1 MEAGRKRM
9 MSLPCNW
16 TTSFPFQGATRT
28 AGTSL
33 HLENNTLA
41 CRLSCC
47 LYPSQGKSYRT
58 AGRHR
63 LFEQGPPAP
72 AAAAG
77 HNSNAVA
84 VAVQAAE
91 VAMAVPEAAA
101 VAMTVPEV
109 AVVAVALAVLEATA
123 VPASAVASEAA
134 AAAVASMVG

>member
-1 MEAGRKRM
+1 MEAVRKRM

-16 TTSFPFQGATRT
+16 TASFACQSATRT

-33 HLENNTLA
+33 HLEKNTLA
-41 CRLSCC
+41 CRCSCC
-47 LYPSQGKSYRT
+47 LYPSESKSFRT
-58 AGRHR
+58 AGHHR
-63 LFEQGPPAP
+63 LFERGPPAP

-101 VAMTVPEV
+101 VAVTVPEV

-123 VPASAVASEAA
+123 VPAAAVASEAA

>member
-1 MEAGRKRM
+1 MEAVRKRM

-33 HLENNTLA
+33 QLENNTLA

-101 VAMTVPEV
+101 VAVTVPE
-109 AVVAVALAVLEATA
+109 AAAVAVAVAVPEATA
-123 VPASAVASEAA
+123 VPAAAVVSEAA
-134 AAAVASMVG
+134 AAAVASMAG

>member
-9 MSLPCNW
+9 MRLPCNW

-28 AGTSL
+28 AGISL
-33 HLENNTLA
+33 HENDTLA

-47 LYPSQGKSYRT
+47 LYPSQRKSYRT

-101 VAMTVPEV
+101 VAVTVPEAAAV
-109 AVVAVALAVLEATA
+109 AVVVAVPEATA
-123 VPASAVASEAA
+123 VPAAAVVSEAA
-134 AAAVASMVG
+134 AAAVASMAG